1 MDADTTIVIPTYNRR
16 DLLGACLDSLK
27 AQSYQ
32 GFEVVI
38 VDDGSS
44 EDIQGFV
51 AEAYPEAD
59 VVRLPRNGGFAGAA
73 NAGLKH
79 AKTPYVMLLNNDMT
93 LEPDAIERLHTAI
106 KSGTADMV
114 APLVLWRDHP
124 GVVYSCGDF
133 IRTSGRPEAI
143 GFRAP
148 REQFASTVEPFGV
161 SAGAAM
167 YKRTMFGEIGYLDE
181 RFVAYF
187 EDSDLCFRARLAG
200 FTAAVVPD
208 AVAYHV
214 GSASLEGR
222 LWWRSRQCFR
232 NHTLLIMKNMPL
244 GLLVRYAPEI
254 GRERMDQLQSVVN
267 AARAEL
273 GGWRAIQLVALT
285 ALDLLVQLPYAWR
298 QRLRIQRSRKITND
312 QLHALLTHE

>member
-1 MDADTTIVIPTYNRR
+1 MQPDLSVVIPTYNRR
-16 DLLGACLDSLK
+16 DLLGTCLKSLR
-27 AQSYQ
+27 QQTYTDFSLI
-32 GFEVVI
+32 V

-44 EDIQGFV
+44 EDIQSFV
-51 AEAYPEAD
+51 TDTWPGAD

-73 NAGLKH
+73 NAGLKR

-93 LEPDAIERLHTAI
+93 LEPDAIEKLHAAM
-106 KSGTADMV
+106 KAGLGDMV
-114 APLVLWRDHP
+114 APLVVWRDYP
-124 GVVYSCGDF
+124 TTVYSCGDR

-148 REQFASTVEPFGV
+148 REQLHVPDHPFGV
-161 SAGAAM
+161 SAGAAL

-214 GSASLEGR
+214 GSASLQGR

-232 NHTLLIMKNMPL
+232 NHTLLIMKNMPM

-254 GRERMDQLQSVVN
+254 GRERVHQLQSFVN

-273 GGWRAIQLVALT
+273 GSWRTVQLVALT
-285 ALDLLVQLPYAWR
+285 ALDLLSQLPYAWR
-298 QRLRIQRSRKITND
+298 ERLRIQRSRKITNE
-312 QLHALLTHE
+312 QLHVLLTRE